1 MRKLKLQEA
10 EANTS
15 SNSKTENEIFNN
27 TENEIFNKVIET
39 ENEAKAKEEASKKNQ
54 ERITLKMKKQ
64 LWGINDDESIKE
76 LTKNN
81 DEAYNSFMRKYDVE
95 TKSTSEKIVEEADEY
110 NSDEQVDERS
120 NSPDMP
126 SLCDNESDNDSI
138 YDLKGEASDDQS
150 DEESDEESDDEES
163 LDIFTITPRRC
174 CSDGA
179 RRLVII
185 ADASWPLVNSVDE
198 PNSIVP
204 KIAVVNKY
212 HDIDPELTEELLSQP
227 PHWEVNK
234 NSMGVWLGTQKNKN
248 IRKIENMN
256 ATIRIYLEDE
266 KTGIKSKSMWHLK
279 VEICKK
285 QDHKDND
292 CCWCSKKNLEWIDG
306 HPAGWLEGANTPNME
321 PYFSDDDVVV
331 IKESEDETIVGVM
344 NNEITKPTEVKSM
357 GHTYKY
363 EDIAW
368 PKTLLAKPVYH
379 EEKPVYNEDT
389 GKFENLK
396 YPELVSKRLGGTR

>member
-15 SNSKTENEIFNN
+15 SNSNTENEAFNN
-27 TENEIFNKVIET
+27 TEREIFNKVIESET
-39 ENEAKAKEEASKKNQ
+39 EAKAKEEASKKNQ

-64 LWGINDDESIKE
+64 LWENDGEGIKE

-126 SLCDNESDNDSI
+126 SLCDYESDNDSI
-138 YDLKGEASDDQS
+138 YDLKGEASDDQ
-150 DEESDEESDDEES
+150 SDEESDDEES

-227 PHWEVNK
+227 THWEVNR

-256 ATIRIYLEDE
+256 ATIRIYLENE
-266 KTGIKSKSMWHLK
+266 KTGMKSKSMWHLK

-285 QDHKDND
+285 QDHKNND

-344 NNEITKPTEVKSM
+344 DNEKTKPTEVKSM